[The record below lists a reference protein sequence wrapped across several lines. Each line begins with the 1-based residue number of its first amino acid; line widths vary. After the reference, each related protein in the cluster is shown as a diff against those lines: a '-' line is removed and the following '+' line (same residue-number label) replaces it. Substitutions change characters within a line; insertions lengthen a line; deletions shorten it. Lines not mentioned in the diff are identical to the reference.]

1 MVHSYEEQLEQD
13 RIAFLVRDLEEA
25 QERINALKLKIEK
38 QRTEMR
44 QLTRQFSELLEESRE
59 DAE

>member
-1 MVHSYEEQLEQD
+1 MVHSYEQQLEQD

-25 QERINALKLKIEK
+25 QERINALKLKIEQ
-38 QRTEMR
+38 QRAEMR
-44 QLTRQFSELLEESRE
+44 QLTRQFSELLEEGKE